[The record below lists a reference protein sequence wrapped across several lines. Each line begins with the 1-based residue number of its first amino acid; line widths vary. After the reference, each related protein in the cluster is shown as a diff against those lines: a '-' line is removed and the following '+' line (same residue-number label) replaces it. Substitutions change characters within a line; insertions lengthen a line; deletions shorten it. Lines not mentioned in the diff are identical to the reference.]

1 MYLPDCDDVTP
12 LLLQLLALPLP
23 VMREL
28 IIPPLLALL
37 LATATTLDEAGWIV
51 CWAGSLEY
59 WLLWY
64 SRSSS
69 NNGMVTQWSNV

>member
-12 LLLQLLALPLP
+12 LLLPLLALPLP

-51 CWAGSLEY
+51 C
-59 WLLWY
+59 
-64 SRSSS
+64 
-69 NNGMVTQWSNV
+69 